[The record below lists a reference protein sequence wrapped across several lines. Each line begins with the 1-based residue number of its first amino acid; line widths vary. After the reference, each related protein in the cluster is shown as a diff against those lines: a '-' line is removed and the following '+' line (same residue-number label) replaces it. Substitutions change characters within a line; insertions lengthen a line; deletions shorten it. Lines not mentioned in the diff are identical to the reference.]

1 MRDISLHLLDILQ
14 NSISAKATE
23 ITVHIGA
30 IPSQDLLYL
39 KVTDNG
45 VGMEKELL
53 RRVVDPFV
61 TTRKTRPIGLGLP
74 LLKEAAKRSGGD
86 LVITSSKGRGTKV
99 KATFGLTHI
108 DRPPLGNI
116 ADTVVVVVTAHPDL
130 ELEVS
135 FSNQT
140 ASQKL
145 KLAEIRKHL
154 GNVPLN
160 EAEVLNWIKDYLK
173 QSQKAIFGGVLDEVN
188 C

>member
-99 KATFGLTHI
+99 KATLAYPY
-108 DRPPLGNI
+108 RPAAPGQYCRHRCSCSNSSS
-116 ADTVVVVVTAHPDL
+116 DL
-130 ELEVS
+130 EPVS
-135 FSNQT
+135 FSNQRLLKT
-140 ASQKL
+140 KIGGDSQTPGKCS
-145 KLAEIRKHL
+145 A
-154 GNVPLN
+154 
-160 EAEVLNWIKDYLK
+160 
-173 QSQKAIFGGVLDEVN
+173 
-188 C
+188 